1 MERVLDYSISKEY
14 EGTDILGFLKSRGYS
29 RTIITHLKRTPDG
42 ICRNGAWARTGDTL
56 AEGDTLTVTIQEREG
71 SSGILP
77 VPLPLHIMYEDEDI
91 LVIDKPAGMP
101 IHPSHGN
108 HDNTLANA
116 LVSYYSLRGIPF
128 TYRCIN
134 RLDKNTSG
142 LLIVA
147 KHMLSASLLSAM
159 MKGRRI
165 SREYLA
171 LAKGLTPAEGTIT
184 APIARR
190 TGSTIER
197 CVDVTG
203 GEYACTHYRRLDY
216 RRGYSL
222 LSVTL
227 DTGRTHQIRVHLKH
241 IGHPLPGDFL
251 YHPDYTIISRQAL
264 HSHRLTFSHPI
275 TGKKMEF
282 ISPLPDDM
290 KL

>member
-14 EGTDILGFLKSRGYS
+14 AGTDILGFLKSRGYS

-42 ICRNGAWARTGDTL
+42 IRRNGVWARTGDTL
-56 AEGDTLTVTIQEREG
+56 TEGDRLTVTLQEKEG

-116 LVSYYSLRGIPF
+116 LVCYYGLQGISF

-159 MKGRRI
+159 IRERRI
-165 SREYLA
+165 EREYLA
-171 LAKGLTPAEGTIT
+171 LAKGLTPAEGTII

-197 CVDVTG
+197 CVDVSG

-216 RRGYSL
+216 RSGYSL

-251 YHPDYTIISRQAL
+251 YHPDYTVISRQAL

-282 ISPLPDDM
+282 LSPLPDDM

>member
-14 EGTDILGFLKSRGYS
+14 EGMDILGFLKSRGYS

-42 ICRNGAWARTGDTL
+42 IVRNGAWARTGDTL
-56 AEGDTLTVTIQEREG
+56 AAGDKLTVSIQEREG

-116 LVSYYSLRGIPF
+116 LVSYYNTKGISF

-159 MKGRRI
+159 IKERRI
-165 SREYLA
+165 DREYLA
-171 LAKGLTPAEGTIT
+171 LASGLTPAEGTIT

-190 TGSTIER
+190 SGSTIER
-197 CVDVTG
+197 CVDTSD
-203 GEYACTHYRRLDY
+203 GEYACTHFRRLDY
-216 RRGYSL
+216 RDGYSL

-251 YHPDYTIISRQAL
+251 YHPDYTVISRQAL
-264 HSHRLTFSHPI
+264 HSHRLTFTHPI
-275 TGKKMEF
+275 TGETMQF
-282 ISPLPDDM
+282 LSPLPDDM

>member
-1 MERVLDYSISKEY
+1 MKRILDYSIPKEY
-14 EGTDILGFLKSRGYS
+14 DGTDILGFLKSRGYS
-29 RTIITHLKRTPDG
+29 HTVITHLKHTPDG
-42 ICRNGAWARTGDTL
+42 ICRGGAWVRTCDNLRCGDR
-56 AEGDTLTVTIQEREG
+56 LTVTIEEKEG
-71 SSGILP
+71 SAGIAP
-77 VPLPLHIMYEDEDI
+77 VSLPLHIIYEDEDL

-101 IHPSHGN
+101 TQPSQGN

-116 LVSYYSLRGIPF
+116 LVCYYSRRGIPF
-128 TYRCIN
+128 TFRCIN

-147 KHMLSASLLSAM
+147 KHMLSASILYAM
-159 MKGRRI
+159 IKERRI
-165 SREYLA
+165 HREYLA
-171 LAKGLTPAEGTIT
+171 LAEGLTPSEGTIT

-190 TGSTIER
+190 SLSMIER
-197 CVDVTG
+197 CVDETN

-216 RRGYSL
+216 RKGYSL

-264 HSHRLTFSHPI
+264 HSCRLTFPHPV
-275 TGKKMEF
+275 TGKLMDF
-282 ISPLPDDM
+282 VSPLPDDM
-290 KL
+290 RL